1 MKEELKQMILEKI
14 MKENENK
21 TISDETIEMLY
32 HFILIQLKT
41 ILQQGQIMSDGRKIT
56 KEDIEFILSSID

>member
-14 MKENENK
+14 MEENKDK

-32 HFILIQLKT
+32 HYILIQLKT

-56 KEDIEFILSSID
+56 KEDIEFVFI